1 MEPNSAT
8 QHVPSAQLL
17 NDIMSGLRMRYA
29 SLNNIHYEAAWTDSW
44 VHCRCFHNHPTLIDA
59 ARCGM
64 PQPGFYVL
72 AVERDAPR
80 ELTNAEDKIVNDFRF
95 APRNTNS

>member
-1 MEPNSAT
+1 MEPNLT
-8 QHVPSAQLL
+8 GHHVPSVQLL
-17 NDIMSGLRMRYA
+17 NDIMSGLRTRYA
-29 SLNNIHYEAAWTDSW
+29 GLNNIHFEAAWTDSW
-44 VHCRCFHNHPTLIDA
+44 VHCRCFHKHLTLLDA

-72 AVERDAPR
+72 AVERGEPR
-80 ELTNAEDKIVNDFRF
+80 ELTTAEDKIVDDFRF

>member
-1 MEPNSAT
+1 MEPNLAGP
-8 QHVPSAQLL
+8 HLPSVQLV

-29 SLNNIHYEAAWTDSW
+29 ALNNIHYEAAWTDSW

-59 ARCGM
+59 AKCGM

-72 AVERDAPR
+72 AVERGEPR
-80 ELTNAEDKIVNDFRF
+80 ELTTGEDKIVNDFRF